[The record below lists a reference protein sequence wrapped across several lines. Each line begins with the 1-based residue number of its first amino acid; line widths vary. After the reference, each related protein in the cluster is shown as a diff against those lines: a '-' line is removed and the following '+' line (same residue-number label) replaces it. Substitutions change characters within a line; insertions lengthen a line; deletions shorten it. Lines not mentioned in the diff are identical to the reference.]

1 MTAEPDIVD
10 ADIVDADIVDA
21 EIVDAEIVTPAEP
34 IKEDEVARRRR
45 VLFDWAVV
53 IVVALLVAFLVRT
66 FVLAHFVVDGTSMA
80 STLHDDDRVFVNKLS
95 YRLHD
100 PNRGDVVVLH
110 QISGTS
116 ERDLIKRVIA
126 LPGETIE
133 VRNCQVFVDGRILEE
148 PYLDE
153 EVLASGSCGGDVAP
167 TSVPEDHVYV
177 MGDNRAGSQDSRAL
191 GPIDEDD
198 LVGRAFVVFWPGRT
212 HSGCDGFGVQPE
224 VGRRAAVSGLRPH
237 PTCDRATGKAGS
249 LDGGGS
255 GARPLPPHPRRQP
268 HGDPSSASM
277 ASTITSTWSLKMP
290 SMPIR
295 TTGRMRCS
303 NCRSQPKHTRS
314 KRWNSVVSP
323 PVQSV

>member
-1 MTAEPDIVD
+1 MSDAEH
-10 ADIVDADIVDA
+10 DIVDA
-21 EIVDAEIVTPAEP
+21 EIVDAEIVETPEP
-34 IKEDEVARRRR
+34 VKEDEVARRRR
-45 VLFDWAVV
+45 VLFDWVVV

-153 EVLASGSCGGDVAP
+153 EVLASGNCGGDVAP
-167 TSVPEDHVYV
+167 TSIPDEHVYV

-191 GPIDEDD
+191 GPIAEDD
-198 LVGRAFVVFWPGRT
+198 LVGRAFVVFWP
-212 HSGCDGFGVQPE
+212 
-224 VGRRAAVSGLRPH
+224 
-237 PTCDRATGKAGS
+237 
-249 LDGGGS
+249 
-255 GARPLPPHPRRQP
+255 
-268 HGDPSSASM
+268 SSN
-277 ASTITSTWSLKMP
+277 WQWL
-290 SMPIR
+290 
-295 TTGRMRCS
+295 
-303 NCRSQPKHTRS
+303 
-314 KRWNSVVSP
+314 
-323 PVQSV
+323 